1 MARPSGYGSEVLL
14 ANSASY
20 TAAAN
25 PNTALITAT
34 AHQIVTILS
43 CTLCAIS
50 AAAVSIKVGTKYIT
64 YNYSI
69 PAEET
74 FVFNDKIV
82 FQNDTFAIRTHDG
95 SQVDTYVSYILQDW
109 TT

>member
-43 CTLCAIS
+43 CTICAIS
-50 AAAVSIKVGTKYIT
+50 GGAVSIKVGAKYIT
-64 YNYSI
+64 YNQTI
-69 PAEET
+69 PAGDT
-74 FVFNDKIV
+74 FVFNDKLV
-82 FQNDTFAIRTHDG
+82 LQNDTFAIRTHD
-95 SQVDTYVSYILQDW
+95 STQMDVYVSYILQDW
-109 TT
+109 T